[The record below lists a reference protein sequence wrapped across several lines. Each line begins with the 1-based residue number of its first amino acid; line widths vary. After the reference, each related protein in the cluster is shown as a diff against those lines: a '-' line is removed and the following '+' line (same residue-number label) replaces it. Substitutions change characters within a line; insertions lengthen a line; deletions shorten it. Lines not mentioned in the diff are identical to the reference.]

1 MIYYQSSKMKQ
12 PKIYFDKE
20 TYTSVLSQSIL
31 DAYWQNTAGKFT
43 FRVDEISKKFELSL
57 KSITTIVSNTNSHI
71 DFGFCNACGRMN
83 FICVENRTRAKQVFE
98 NFQYYFFCF
107 ACRKRAN
114 KFCENLDDSQTK
126 NVWMRLS
133 FKYQL
138 WKELDK
144 DEINF
149 LKAIYYLRSWNRI
162 YHEVIKS
169 NSDYGF
175 NILFKLD
182 KMHLIYYNKNELTGQ
197 IEIIILENLQSL
209 IRDKNI

>member
-1 MIYYQSSKMKQ
+1 MKQ

-20 TYTSVLSQSIL
+20 THISVLSQSIME
-31 DAYWQNTAGKFT
+31 AYWQHTDGIFT
-43 FRVDEISKKFELSL
+43 FRVDEISKRFELSS
-57 KSITTIVSNTNSHI
+57 KEITTIVSNTNSHI
-71 DFGFCNACGRMN
+71 DFGICNACGRMN

-98 NFQYYFFCF
+98 NFHYYFFCF
-107 ACRKRAN
+107 ACRKRAEE
-114 KFCENLDDSQTK
+114 FCGNLDDLQTK

-162 YHEVIKS
+162 YHEVIKLDF
-169 NSDYGF
+169 DYCF
-175 NILFKLD
+175 KVLIKLD
-182 KMHLIYYNKNELTGQ
+182 QMHLIEYNKDELTGQ
-197 IEIIILENLQSL
+197 VKIEILRDLQNL

>member
-1 MIYYQSSKMKQ
+1 MKQ

-31 DAYWQNTAGKFT
+31 EAYWQNITGKFT
-43 FRVDEISKKFELSL
+43 LSIDEISKRFELSS
-57 KSITTIVSNTNSHI
+57 KDITAIISSANSHI
-71 DFGFCNACGRMN
+71 DFGICNACGEMN
-83 FICVENRTRAKQVFE
+83 FTCVKNRTRAKQVID
-98 NFQYYFFCF
+98 NFYYYFFCF
-107 ACRKRAN
+107 ACRKKAE

-144 DEINF
+144 YEINF
-149 LKAIYYLRSWNRI
+149 LKTIYYLRSWNRI
-162 YHEVIKS
+162 YYEVIKLDL
-169 NSDYGF
+169 DYGF

-182 KMHLIYYNKNELTGQ
+182 KMHLIYYNKNELTRQ
-197 IEIIILENLQSL
+197 IKITILEDLQSL

>member
-1 MIYYQSSKMKQ
+1 MKQ

-31 DAYWQNTAGKFT
+31 EAYWQNTVGKFT
-43 FRVDEISKKFELSL
+43 FRVDEISKKFELSS
-57 KSITTIVSNTNSHI
+57 KEITTIVSNTNSHI
-71 DFGFCNACGRMN
+71 DFGVCNACGGMN
-83 FICVENRTRAKQVFE
+83 FTCVENRTRAKQVFE
-98 NFQYYFFCF
+98 NFHYYFFCF
-107 ACRKRAN
+107 ACRKKAE
-114 KFCENLDDSQTK
+114 KFCENFDASQTK

-162 YHEVIKS
+162 YHEVIKLD
-169 NSDYGF
+169 SDYGF
-175 NILFKLD
+175 KILFKLD
-182 KMHLIYYNKNELTGQ
+182 KMHLINYNKDELTGQ
-197 IEIIILENLQSL
+197 VTIKILEDLQSL
-209 IRDKNI
+209 IKDKNI